1 MPEKQKAE
9 QVQKRRTYS
18 INPDKAMA
26 LSRCSLD
33 MSEQIGQNVPRQAIL
48 DALIDCLADKSV
60 YAKVVKI
67 IQNL

>member
-1 MPEKQKAE
+1 MSEKQKGE

-33 MSEQIGQNVPRQAIL
+33 MSEQIGKTVPRQAIL
-48 DALIDCLADKSV
+48 DALIDCLGDKTV

-67 IQNL
+67 ITSL